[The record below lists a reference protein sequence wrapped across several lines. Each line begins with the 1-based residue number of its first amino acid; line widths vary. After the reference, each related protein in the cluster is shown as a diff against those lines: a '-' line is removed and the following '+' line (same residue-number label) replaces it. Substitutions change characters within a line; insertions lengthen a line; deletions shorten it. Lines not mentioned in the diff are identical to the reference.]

1 MSEHTPGKLVLSED
15 GLPEL
20 NNQNQI
26 IESEKCDL
34 IVYFQFTNKA
44 DARRLVAC
52 WNACDGIETDL
63 LENIVMTG
71 GTLKSRF
78 ALRTQEER
86 ESKAERDS
94 LRAVNAE
101 LLAELQRIAEANPRK
116 WNPEVR
122 DDFMP
127 WAQNRARAAIASAR
141 KQGEQG

>member
-86 ESKAERDS
+86 ESKAESDS

-101 LLAELQRIAEANPRK
+101 LLEALKTYQRAGIGNST
-116 WNPEVR
+116 
-122 DDFMP
+122 DFMV
-127 WAQNRARAAIASAR
+127 QNIAYERGLAAIASAR
-141 KQGEQG
+141 KQENPHG